1 MFQFIAVFSRLLVLS
16 LSIFSFS
23 FTASVQAQASAPKP
37 IIKVAIANYGPHA
50 SLEDTIKGIKLGLT
64 ALGYSENKNIKYD
77 ISHINFDKTLLPQM
91 LAKIK
96 SGKPDVVVSLS
107 TPVSQ
112 AVKHYFKDI
121 PVVFVDVTEPVSAG
135 LINQPNLT
143 GVSEKQDLA
152 GVIGFAKQLL
162 PSVKKIGFLYST
174 GDDNDK
180 ALLDLFKRI
189 VVNQN
194 IELVALSVD
203 QPRDILVRMQAF
215 KSKKIDFIYVGTSGP
230 IQPSLPMI
238 VSIANQMSIPVFNA
252 DCDAVKHHQAFA
264 CYAVSYV
271 ALGKQAAGV
280 IDKIVKGE
288 SPKNIPIYYPRAQD
302 HEAFVSEKM
311 AQKLHIIIPKN
322 KPNLQVVP

>member
-16 LSIFSFS
+16 LSIFSFM
-23 FTASVQAQASAPKP
+23 FTASVRAQASAPKP

-50 SLEDTIKGIKLGLT
+50 SLDDTIKGIKQGLT

-112 AVKHYFKDI
+112 AAKHYFKDI

-152 GVIGFAKQLL
+152 GVIDFAKQVL
-162 PSVKKIGFLYST
+162 PSVKKIGLLYST

-189 VVNQN
+189 AVNQN

-215 KSKKIDFIYVGTSGP
+215 KSKKVDFIYVGTSGP

-238 VSIANQMSIPVFNA
+238 VSTANQMSIPVFNA

-311 AQKLHIIIPKN
+311 AQKLHITIPKN

>member
-1 MFQFIAVFSRLLVLS
+1 MFQFKAVFSRISVFGLL
-16 LSIFSFS
+16 IFSFL
-23 FTASVQAQASAPKP
+23 FTTSIQAQSSTPKP
-37 IIKVAIANYGPHA
+37 IVKVAIANYGPHA
-50 SLEDTIKGIKLGLT
+50 SLEDTIKGIKQGLT

-112 AVKHYFKDI
+112 AAKHYFKDT

-135 LINQPNLT
+135 LVNQANLT
-143 GVSEKQDLA
+143 GISEKQDLA
-152 GVIGFAKQLL
+152 GVISFAKQVL
-162 PSVKKIGFLYST
+162 PSVKKIGLLYST

-180 ALLDLFKRI
+180 ALLDLFKQI
-189 VVNQN
+189 AAKQN

-215 KSKKIDFIYVGTSGP
+215 KSKKVDLIYVGTSGP

-238 VSIANQMSIPVFNA
+238 VSIANQASIPVFNA

-311 AQKLHIIIPKN
+311 AHKLKITLPKN

>member
-1 MFQFIAVFSRLLVLS
+1 MFQLIAVCSRILVLS
-16 LSIFSFS
+16 LSIFSFI
-23 FTASVQAQASAPKP
+23 FTTAVQAQAPNSKP
-37 IIKVAIANYGPHA
+37 IVKVAIANYGPHA
-50 SLEDTIKGIKLGLT
+50 SLEDTIKGLKQGLT

-77 ISHINFDKTLLPQM
+77 ISHISFDKTLLPQM

-112 AVKHYFKDI
+112 AAKHYFKDI

-135 LINQPNLT
+135 LVNQANLT

-162 PSVKKIGFLYST
+162 PSVKKIGLLYST

-180 ALLDLFKRI
+180 ALLNLLKNI
-189 VVNQN
+189 AASQN

-215 KSKKIDFIYVGTSGP
+215 KSKKVDFIYVGTSGP

-238 VSIANQMSIPVFNA
+238 VSTANQMSIPVFNA

-280 IDKIVKGE
+280 VDKIVKGE

-311 AQKLHIIIPKN
+311 AQKLHITIPKN
-322 KPNLQVVP
+322 NPNLQVVP